1 MLAKKYINTVI
12 KTIKNASEIDDL
24 FAEAN
29 KSKLMDFVRENVEK
43 STDAMRILVDLV
55 NANFFDLFYREE
67 YNSAVEISKKV
78 LNDHEATET
87 QIEEFLTTFFDFS
100 DDEQVEE
107 EYMGEDEVVENEE
120 VEKPENEEILDE
132 EEMKAEETEYNEVVE
147 EDTENEQVT
156 VINDNSG
163 NKDINIRFDGKISF
177 AVRMVFAIILFIV
190 ATIAI
195 KPTNVDL
202 SKYTDSIISSY
213 LEKKEIIQIYN
224 ETFKEDK
231 KEIAN
236 EDIEKLSKS
245 ISLATILNYISENEL
260 KDFAKKNNISI
271 LSDRDKQE
279 NLIIKKLL
287 NPNEFYNYYYVLFI
301 FFSLAVL
308 ACCCVA
314 QFDISLLWKFYRN
327 FKASRGRREDLESK
341 DISKNKHVR
350 EICNAYSES
359 FLQNETYNKTRSNAD
374 LYFGGE
380 TYFNDMNILP
390 IQAFLKII
398 PGTFIGFGI
407 LGTFIGFA
415 GGLSSINISDSQSL
429 LNGVQNLLDGLK
441 NAFNTSIVGVLASMF
456 LNFVLIHPLF
466 NRLDRCSKIL
476 CDYLD
481 TKFYV
486 SEVDAMQV
494 TLTKNNRT
502 QIFPFPQTMGELYT
516 MLEQVASNINQMG
529 ATVGDQVTQSVKAT
543 LDKTIEKIIKEEIK
557 KLKEEMNSS
566 ITLLQECQKHLQNAP
581 AHLKEAA
588 EKMQAAAVN
597 NDELFKRQNQDSVEA
612 YSKVVELSLSNYKQK
627 LEDYTKSVEETF
639 NNLNDKFATY
649 AKTVEETSEEMLNI
663 KNTLALMPEDFSNVD
678 KSIQTTTE
686 KLSANQTTLENALS
700 ESTQAFDKT
709 TEISESLTEAYESQS
724 KKIEDMISKFTDVLN
739 EYKETSKESKELLA
753 GFKGMD
759 EQIAQIFE
767 HINENTKAYSDVIGN
782 SLTNYLNSFTEA
794 TKDVSAKFADATD
807 ALREE
812 VEKLNKSE
820 RVKEEK

>member
-12 KTIKNASEIDDL
+12 KTIKNASEINDL

-43 STDAMRILVDLV
+43 STESMRILVDLG
-55 NANFFDLFYREE
+55 NANYFDLFYREE
-67 YNSAVEISKKV
+67 YDPAVEIAKRV
-78 LNDHEATET
+78 LMDHEATEA
-87 QIEEFLTTFFDFS
+87 QIEEFLNTFFDFS
-100 DDEQVEE
+100 VNDELVEE
-107 EYMGEDEVVENEE
+107 EDMAEDEIVENEE
-120 VEKPENEEILDE
+120 VEETENDEVEDE
-132 EEMKAEETEYNEVVE
+132 EVETTEEVVE
-147 EDTENEQVT
+147 EETEEIVVDET
-156 VINDNSG
+156 VSNNSQN
-163 NKDINIRFDGKISF
+163 NKKSSKEETKVSKLFDGKISF
-177 AVRMVFAIILFIV
+177 AIRMILAIVLFIG
-190 ATIAI
+190 AAIAI
-195 KPTNVDL
+195 KPTNDDV
-202 SKYTDSIISSY
+202 
-213 LEKKEIIQIYN
+213 
-224 ETFKEDK
+224 
-231 KEIAN
+231 
-236 EDIEKLSKS
+236 
-245 ISLATILNYISENEL
+245 
-260 KDFAKKNNISI
+260 
-271 LSDRDKQE
+271 
-279 NLIIKKLL
+279 
-287 NPNEFYNYYYVLFI
+287 FYKWYFILFI
-301 FFSLAVL
+301 GFSLIVL
-308 ACCCVA
+308 ACCCIA

-341 DISKNKHVR
+341 EISKNKHVR

-380 TYFNDMNILP
+380 TYFNDMNTLP

-415 GGLSSINISDSQSL
+415 GGLSSINIADSQSL
-429 LNGVQNLLDGLK
+429 LDGVQNLLNGLK

-481 TKFYV
+481 TKFFV

-502 QIFPFPQTMGELYT
+502 QTFPFPQTMGELYT

-581 AHLKEAA
+581 VHLKEAA

-597 NDELFKRQNQDSVEA
+597 NDELFRRQNQESVEA
-612 YSKVVELSLSNYKQK
+612 LTRTI
-627 LEDYTKSVEETF
+627 ED
-639 NNLNDKFATY
+639 NLNAKFAAY
-649 AKTVEETSEEMLNI
+649 AKTVEEVSEEMLNI

-794 TKDVSAKFADATD
+794 TKDVSAKFANATD

-820 RVKEEK
+820 RAKEEK

>member
-1 MLAKKYINTVI
+1 MLAKKELNTVI
-12 KTIKNASEIDDL
+12 ETIKNSTMIDDV
-24 FAEAN
+24 FAEKN
-29 KSKLMDFVRENVEK
+29 KSKLMDFVKANVEK
-43 STDAMRILVDLV
+43 STESMRILVDLV
-55 NANFFDLFYREE
+55 NKNYFDSFYRGKYE
-67 YNSAVEISKKV
+67 SAMKIARKV
-78 LNDHEATET
+78 LTSHDATDA
-87 QIEEFLTTFFDFS
+87 QVDEFLNTFFEYDKNA
-100 DDEQVEE
+100 EEEVEE
-107 EYMGEDEVVENEE
+107 EEMTDEEIIENDKIEESEEDE
-120 VEKPENEEILDE
+120 
-132 EEMKAEETEYNEVVE
+132 AVE
-147 EDTENEQVT
+147 EDDEELDEAVEDDAEIEKTP
-156 VINDNSG
+156 IAKDNSKN
-163 NKDINIRFDGKISF
+163 NKEKINQGFDGKITF
-177 AVRMVFAIILFIV
+177 AARMVLAIALFIG
-190 ATIAI
+190 AAIAI
-195 KPTNVDL
+195 KPVKVDL
-202 SKYTDSIISSY
+202 SKYTDSIIASY
-213 LEKKEIIQIYN
+213 LEKDEIIKIYNERFEESKEIITAD
-224 ETFKEDK
+224 EKEK
-231 KEIAN
+231 FI
-236 EDIEKLSKS
+236 KS
-245 ISLATILNYISENEL
+245 ISLDTILTYISDNEL
-260 KDFAKKNNISI
+260 KDFAGKNNIPI
-271 LSDRDKQE
+271 LSDRKKQE
-279 NLIIKKLL
+279 KLIAKKLS
-287 NPNEFYNYYYVLFI
+287 NPNEFYNYYYILFI
-301 FFSLAVL
+301 LFSLVVM

-314 QFDISLLWKFYRN
+314 QFDISLLWKFYIE
-327 FKASRGRREDLESK
+327 FKGSRGRKEDLESI
-341 DISKNKHVR
+341 DINKNKNVR
-350 EICNAYSES
+350 EICHAYSES

-380 TYFNDMNILP
+380 TYFNDMNTFP

-441 NAFNTSIVGVLASMF
+441 NAFNTSIVGILASMF

-481 TKFYV
+481 TKFFV

-502 QIFPFPQTMGELYT
+502 QTFPFPQTMGELYT

-566 ITLLQECQKHLQNAP
+566 ISLLQECQKHLQNAP
-581 AHLKEAA
+581 VHLKEAA

-597 NDELFKRQNQDSVEA
+597 NDELFKRQNQDAVEA
-612 YSKVVELSLSNYKQK
+612 YSKVVELSLANYRQN
-627 LEDYTKSVEETF
+627 LDEYTKSVEENF
-639 NNLNDKFATY
+639 RILNDKFGSY
-649 AKTVEETSEEMLNI
+649 AKLVEETSEEMLNI
-663 KNTLALMPEDFSNVD
+663 KNTLALMPEDFSNID
-678 KSIQTTTE
+678 KSIQTTTD

-759 EQIAQIFE
+759 QQIAEIFE

-782 SLTNYLNSFTEA
+782 SLTSYLNSFTEA

-812 VEKLNKSE
+812 VEKLNKY
-820 RVKEEK
+820 EKATEDK

>member
-12 KTIKNASEIDDL
+12 KTIKNASEINDL

-43 STDAMRILVDLV
+43 NTESMRILVDLV
-55 NANFFDLFYREE
+55 NANYFDLFYREE
-67 YNSAVEISKKV
+67 YDPAVEIAKRV
-78 LNDHEATET
+78 LTNHEASEPH
-87 QIEEFLTTFFDFS
+87 IEEFLNTFFDFS
-100 DDEQVEE
+100 DNDELVEE
-107 EYMGEDEVVENEE
+107 EEMAEDEIIENEE
-120 VEKPENEEILDE
+120 VEETENDEVEDE
-132 EEMKAEETEYNEVVE
+132 EDETTEEVVE
-147 EDTENEQVT
+147 EETEEIVEDETISN
-156 VINDNSG
+156 NSQN
-163 NKDINIRFDGKISF
+163 NKKTSKEEAKVSKLFDGKISF
-177 AVRMVFAIILFIV
+177 AIRMILAIVLFIG
-190 ATIAI
+190 AAIAI
-195 KPTNVDL
+195 KPTNDDV
-202 SKYTDSIISSY
+202 
-213 LEKKEIIQIYN
+213 
-224 ETFKEDK
+224 
-231 KEIAN
+231 
-236 EDIEKLSKS
+236 
-245 ISLATILNYISENEL
+245 
-260 KDFAKKNNISI
+260 
-271 LSDRDKQE
+271 
-279 NLIIKKLL
+279 
-287 NPNEFYNYYYVLFI
+287 FYKWYFILFI
-301 FFSLAVL
+301 GFSLVVL
-308 ACCCVA
+308 ACCCIA

-327 FKASRGRREDLESK
+327 FKTSRGRREDLESK
-341 DISKNKHVR
+341 EISKNKHVR
-350 EICNAYSES
+350 EICKAYSES

-380 TYFNDMNILP
+380 TYFNDMNTLP

-481 TKFYV
+481 TKFFV

-502 QIFPFPQTMGELYT
+502 QTFPFPQTMGELYT

-612 YSKVVELSLSNYKQK
+612 YSKVVELSLANYKQK

-639 NNLNDKFATY
+639 NNLNDKFASY

-724 KKIEDMISKFTDVLN
+724 KKIEEMISKFTDVLN

-812 VEKLNKSE
+812 VEKLNKAE
-820 RVKEEK
+820 RAKEEK

>member
-12 KTIKNASEIDDL
+12 KTIKNASEINDL

-43 STDAMRILVDLV
+43 STESMRILVDLV
-55 NANFFDLFYREE
+55 NANYFDLFYREE
-67 YNSAVEISKKV
+67 YDPAVEIAKRV
-78 LNDHEATET
+78 LMDHEATEA
-87 QIEEFLTTFFDFS
+87 QIEEFLNTFFDFS
-100 DDEQVEE
+100 VNDELVEE
-107 EYMGEDEVVENEE
+107 EDMAEDEIVENEE
-120 VEKPENEEILDE
+120 VEETENDEVEDE
-132 EEMKAEETEYNEVVE
+132 EVETTEEVVE
-147 EDTENEQVT
+147 EETEEIVVDET
-156 VINDNSG
+156 VSNNSQN
-163 NKDINIRFDGKISF
+163 NKKSSKEETKVSKLFDGKISF
-177 AVRMVFAIILFIV
+177 AIRMILAIVLFIG
-190 ATIAI
+190 AAIAI
-195 KPTNVDL
+195 KPTNDDV
-202 SKYTDSIISSY
+202 
-213 LEKKEIIQIYN
+213 
-224 ETFKEDK
+224 
-231 KEIAN
+231 
-236 EDIEKLSKS
+236 
-245 ISLATILNYISENEL
+245 
-260 KDFAKKNNISI
+260 
-271 LSDRDKQE
+271 
-279 NLIIKKLL
+279 
-287 NPNEFYNYYYVLFI
+287 FYKWYFILFI
-301 FFSLAVL
+301 GFSLIVL
-308 ACCCVA
+308 ACCCIA

-341 DISKNKHVR
+341 EISKNKHVR
-350 EICNAYSES
+350 EICKAYSES

-380 TYFNDMNILP
+380 TYFNDMNTLP

-481 TKFYV
+481 TKFFV

-502 QIFPFPQTMGELYT
+502 QTFPFPQTMGELYT

-566 ITLLQECQKHLQNAP
+566 IILLQECQKHLQNAP

-612 YSKVVELSLSNYKQK
+612 YSKVVELSLANYKQK

-639 NNLNDKFATY
+639 INLNDKFASY

-686 KLSANQTTLENALS
+686 KLSANQTTLENALF

-812 VEKLNKSE
+812 VEKLNKAE
-820 RVKEEK
+820 RAKEKK

>member
-12 KTIKNASEIDDL
+12 KTIKNASEINDL

-43 STDAMRILVDLV
+43 STVSMRILVDLV
-55 NANFFDLFYREE
+55 NANYFDLFYREE
-67 YNSAVEISKKV
+67 YDPAVEIAKRV
-78 LNDHEATET
+78 LMDHEATEA
-87 QIEEFLTTFFDFS
+87 QIEEFLNTFFDFS
-100 DDEQVEE
+100 VNDELVEE
-107 EYMGEDEVVENEE
+107 EDMAEDEIVENEE
-120 VEKPENEEILDE
+120 VEETENDEVEDE
-132 EEMKAEETEYNEVVE
+132 EVETTEEVVE
-147 EDTENEQVT
+147 EETEEIVVDET
-156 VINDNSG
+156 VSNNSQN
-163 NKDINIRFDGKISF
+163 NKKSSKEETKVSKLFDGKISF
-177 AVRMVFAIILFIV
+177 AIRMILAIVLFIG
-190 ATIAI
+190 AAIAI
-195 KPTNVDL
+195 KPTNDDV
-202 SKYTDSIISSY
+202 
-213 LEKKEIIQIYN
+213 
-224 ETFKEDK
+224 
-231 KEIAN
+231 
-236 EDIEKLSKS
+236 
-245 ISLATILNYISENEL
+245 
-260 KDFAKKNNISI
+260 
-271 LSDRDKQE
+271 
-279 NLIIKKLL
+279 
-287 NPNEFYNYYYVLFI
+287 FYKWYFILFI
-301 FFSLAVL
+301 GFSLVVL
-308 ACCCVA
+308 ACCCIA

-327 FKASRGRREDLESK
+327 FKDSRGRREDLESK
-341 DISKNKHVR
+341 EISKNKHVR

-380 TYFNDMNILP
+380 TYFNDMNTLP

-481 TKFYV
+481 TKFFV

-502 QIFPFPQTMGELYT
+502 QTFPFPQTMGELYT

-612 YSKVVELSLSNYKQK
+612 YSKVVELSLANYKQK

-639 NNLNDKFATY
+639 INLNDKFASY

-724 KKIEDMISKFTDVLN
+724 KKIEEMISKFTDVLN

-812 VEKLNKSE
+812 VEKLNKAE
-820 RVKEEK
+820 RAKEEK

>member
-12 KTIKNASEIDDL
+12 KTIKNASEINDL

-43 STDAMRILVDLV
+43 STESMRILVDLV
-55 NANFFDLFYREE
+55 NANYFDLFYREE
-67 YNSAVEISKKV
+67 YDPAVEIAKRV
-78 LNDHEATET
+78 LMDHEATEA
-87 QIEEFLTTFFDFS
+87 QIEEFLNTFFDFS
-100 DDEQVEE
+100 VNDELVEE
-107 EYMGEDEVVENEE
+107 EDMAEDEIVENEE
-120 VEKPENEEILDE
+120 VEETENDEVEDE
-132 EEMKAEETEYNEVVE
+132 EVETTEEVVE
-147 EDTENEQVT
+147 EETEEIVVDET
-156 VINDNSG
+156 VSNNSQN
-163 NKDINIRFDGKISF
+163 NKKSSKEETKVSKLFDGKISF
-177 AVRMVFAIILFIV
+177 AIRMILAIVLFIG
-190 ATIAI
+190 AAIAI
-195 KPTNVDL
+195 KPTNDDV
-202 SKYTDSIISSY
+202 
-213 LEKKEIIQIYN
+213 
-224 ETFKEDK
+224 
-231 KEIAN
+231 
-236 EDIEKLSKS
+236 
-245 ISLATILNYISENEL
+245 
-260 KDFAKKNNISI
+260 
-271 LSDRDKQE
+271 
-279 NLIIKKLL
+279 
-287 NPNEFYNYYYVLFI
+287 FYKWYFILFI
-301 FFSLAVL
+301 GFSLIVL
-308 ACCCVA
+308 ACCCIA

-341 DISKNKHVR
+341 EISKNKHVR

-380 TYFNDMNILP
+380 TYFNDMNTLP

-415 GGLSSINISDSQSL
+415 GGLSSINIADSQSL
-429 LNGVQNLLDGLK
+429 LDGVQNLLNGLK

-481 TKFYV
+481 TKFFV

-502 QIFPFPQTMGELYT
+502 QTFPFPQTMGELYT

-581 AHLKEAA
+581 VHLKEAA

-597 NDELFKRQNQDSVEA
+597 NDELFRRQNQESVEA
-612 YSKVVELSLSNYKQK
+612 LTRTI
-627 LEDYTKSVEETF
+627 ED
-639 NNLNDKFATY
+639 NLNAKFAAY
-649 AKTVEETSEEMLNI
+649 AKTVEEVSEEMLNI
-663 KNTLALMPEDFSNVD
+663 KNTLALMPEDLSNVD

-794 TKDVSAKFADATD
+794 TKDVSAKFANATD

-820 RVKEEK
+820 RAKEEK

>member
-1 MLAKKYINTVI
+1 MAED
-12 KTIKNASEIDDL
+12 EII
-24 FAEAN
+24 
-29 KSKLMDFVRENVEK
+29 ENEEVEE
-43 STDAMRILVDLV
+43 TENDEVED
-55 NANFFDLFYREE
+55 EE
-67 YNSAVEISKKV
+67 DET
-78 LNDHEATET
+78 TE
-87 QIEEFLTTFFDFS
+87 EV
-100 DDEQVEE
+100 VEE
-107 EYMGEDEVVENEE
+107 ETEEVVENET
-120 VEKPENEEILDE
+120 KSNNSQNNKKTSKEEAKVSKL
-132 EEMKAEETEYNEVVE
+132 
-147 EDTENEQVT
+147 
-156 VINDNSG
+156 
-163 NKDINIRFDGKISF
+163 FDGKISF
-177 AVRMVFAIILFIV
+177 AIRMILAIVLFIG
-190 ATIAI
+190 AAIAI
-195 KPTNVDL
+195 KPTNDDV
-202 SKYTDSIISSY
+202 
-213 LEKKEIIQIYN
+213 
-224 ETFKEDK
+224 
-231 KEIAN
+231 
-236 EDIEKLSKS
+236 
-245 ISLATILNYISENEL
+245 
-260 KDFAKKNNISI
+260 
-271 LSDRDKQE
+271 
-279 NLIIKKLL
+279 
-287 NPNEFYNYYYVLFI
+287 FYKWYFILFI
-301 FFSLAVL
+301 GFSLVVL
-308 ACCCVA
+308 ACCCIA

-327 FKASRGRREDLESK
+327 FKTSRGRREDLESK
-341 DISKNKHVR
+341 EISKNKHVR
-350 EICNAYSES
+350 EICKAYSES

-380 TYFNDMNILP
+380 TYFNDMNTLP

-481 TKFYV
+481 TKFFV

-502 QIFPFPQTMGELYT
+502 QTFPFPQTMGELYT

-581 AHLKEAA
+581 VHLKEAA

-597 NDELFKRQNQDSVEA
+597 NDELFRRQNQESVEA
-612 YSKVVELSLSNYKQK
+612 LTRTI
-627 LEDYTKSVEETF
+627 ED
-639 NNLNDKFATY
+639 NLNAKFAAY
-649 AKTVEETSEEMLNI
+649 AKTVEEVSEEMLNI

-724 KKIEDMISKFTDVLN
+724 KKIEEMISKFTDVLN

-794 TKDVSAKFADATD
+794 TKDVSAKFANATD

-820 RVKEEK
+820 RAKEEK